1 MSRFML
7 GYIPGTSPIHALSG
21 STKLVVF
28 LLWSVLAMAGYDTR
42 LMALMT
48 LGGIGLFILSGIK
61 VREVSFIFKMLLF
74 FMVCNLLGIYLFAP
88 EQGVAIYGSRH
99 LIFAGIGRFTLTLEQ
114 LFYEANVLLKYG
126 MILPP
131 AILLMVTTNPS
142 EFASSLNRIGVPYA
156 IAYAVSLSLRY
167 IPDVQRDYENIS
179 QAQQARGIELSRKVS
194 WVKRLKG
201 AAAILLPLVF
211 SSLDRID
218 VVSRA
223 MELRSF
229 GKHRRRTWYAARPLS
244 AADRW
249 VLVLSVL
256 LFALGMWF
264 TFQDGSR
271 FYNPFPPPAGLTPLT
286 GSGD

>member
-7 GYIPGTSPIHALSG
+7 GYIPRTSPIHRLSG
-21 STKLVVF
+21 STKLLVF
-28 LLWSVLAMAGYDTR
+28 LLWSILSMAGYDTR
-42 LMALMT
+42 IMGAMT
-48 LGGIGLFILSGIK
+48 IGGILLFILSKTKI
-61 VREVSFIFKMLLF
+61 REVSVIFTMLLF
-74 FMVCNLLGIYLFAP
+74 FMGCNLLGIYLFAP

-99 LIFAGIGRFTLTLEQ
+99 LIWEGFGRFTLTQEQ
-114 LFYEANVLLKYG
+114 LFYEGNILLKYAT
-126 MILPP
+126 ILPP
-131 AILLMVTTNPS
+131 AILLIVTTDPS
-142 EFASSLNRIGVPYA
+142 EFAASLNRIGVNYS
-156 IAYAVSLSLRY
+156 IAYAVSLALRY

-201 AAAILLPLVF
+201 AGAILLPLVF

-229 GKHRRRTWYAARPLS
+229 GKYPRRTWYSARPFTP
-244 AADRW
+244 ADRW
-249 VLVLSVL
+249 VLIVSGI

-264 TFQDGSR
+264 TFRDGNR
-271 FYNPFPPPAGLTPLT
+271 FYNPFYEG
-286 GSGD
+286 